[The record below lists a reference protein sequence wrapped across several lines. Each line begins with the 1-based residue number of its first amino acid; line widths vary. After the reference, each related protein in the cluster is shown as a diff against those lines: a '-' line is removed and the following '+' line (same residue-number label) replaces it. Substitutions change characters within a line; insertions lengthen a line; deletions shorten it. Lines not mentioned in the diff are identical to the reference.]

1 MKIIILDTNFIIYL
15 LKYKIQLFKEIERI
29 LYENYQIYVL
39 DKTLEELKNLEE
51 KGKKQNKLLTKLS
64 LKFLKI
70 NENKIL
76 TIKTKEN
83 KQVDDL
89 IKDIINKDTII
100 ATQDKKLKKVL
111 KCPIIIIRQKK
122 YLKLLD

>member
-111 KCPIIIIRQKK
+111 KCSIIIIRQKK

>member
-70 NENKIL
+70 NKNKIL

>member
-100 ATQDKKLKKVL
+100 ATKIKKSTKMSNHYYQTKK
-111 KCPIIIIRQKK
+111 IS
-122 YLKLLD
+122 